1 MVKLYGLDS
10 QIFLADTEQTAWDG
24 GCIPQHSS
32 TGMGDTD
39 VLHEQGRPSSDVVMV
54 QDNGQM
60 L

>member
-39 VLHEQGRPSSDVVMV
+39 VLHEQGRYLVRMW
-54 QDNGQM
+54 
-60 L
+60 